1 MKGGDKKVRAEVE
14 VLERIKEALYN
25 DQPAR
30 SLELTEDEKLLVR
43 DLHLLTMKPVL
54 YAANVSEGEVANA
67 DDNPYVKMVVS
78 LLRQKMLKLFRS
90 VRRLKQRSLSLKAK
104 TKRCSWRSLA

>member
-1 MKGGDKKVRAEVE
+1 M
-14 VLERIKEALYN
+14 LERIKEALYN

-54 YAANVSEGEVANA
+54 YAANVSEGEAANS
-67 DDNPYVKMVVS
+67 DGNP
-78 LLRQKMLKLFRS
+78 FRAAGS
-90 VRRLKQRSLSLKAK
+90 
-104 TKRCSWRSLA
+104 